1 VRRIYGWETVASGW
15 ATMPINEILKGG
27 VFEPKHIEAMGQAFE
42 AVCSGLELTNR
53 DDPLRDLV
61 ARKVIE
67 CAQRGEH
74 DPERLAR
81 VVLSAL
87 QQLPPG
93 RSVRT

>member
-1 VRRIYGWETVASGW
+1 MSIY
-15 ATMPINEILKGG
+15 EILKGG
-27 VFEPKHIEAMGQAFE
+27 VFEPKHIEAMGQAFD
-42 AVCSGLELTNR
+42 AVCSGLELSNR

-81 VVLSAL
+81 IVLSAL
-87 QQLPPG
+87 KRLPAGP
-93 RSVRT
+93 SVKM

>member
-1 VRRIYGWETVASGW
+1 MLIY
-15 ATMPINEILKGG
+15 EILKGG
-27 VFEPKHIEAMGQAFE
+27 VFDPKHIEAMGQAFA
-42 AVCSGLELTNR
+42 AVCIRLELTNR
-53 DDPLRDLV
+53 DPLRDLV

-87 QQLPPG
+87 ERLSPG
-93 RSVRT
+93 RSGKT

>member
-1 VRRIYGWETVASGW
+1 
-15 ATMPINEILKGG
+15 MPIYEILKGA
-27 VFEPKHIEAMGQAFE
+27 VFEPKHIEAMAQAFE
-42 AVCSGLELTNR
+42 VVCSGLGLTKR

-81 VVLSAL
+81 IVLLAL
-87 QQLPPG
+87 QKLPHG
-93 RSVRT
+93 RSVRM